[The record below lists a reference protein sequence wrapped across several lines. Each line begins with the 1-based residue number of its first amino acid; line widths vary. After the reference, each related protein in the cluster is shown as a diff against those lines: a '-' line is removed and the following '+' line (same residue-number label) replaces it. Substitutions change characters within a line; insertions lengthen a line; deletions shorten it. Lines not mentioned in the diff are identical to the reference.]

1 MLRIFR
7 GELTPATCR
16 GCPGFVIPVCDSTMD
31 LAWSLY
37 GQGRFPEFA
46 WVMAHTQTRARGR
59 QARTW
64 VTEPGSLAVTLRLP
78 ATAENLG
85 PLVSMATALVLVRA
99 LADIDVQAGI
109 KWPNDILVHGRKA
122 GGILI
127 EEKQGVF
134 MAGIGVNIGKAPE
147 NSIMEHFFHLPAGCL
162 SLSGVGLDLF
172 DIWGGILEKIRDRFP
187 AMTADPAAAVR
198 EMNAVLAWKNE
209 TVVLAHTGIHDGPA
223 IVLGVDLQ
231 GRLEVRTTK
240 GIACIQ
246 SGTLY
251 PRVT

>member
-1 MLRIFR
+1 MDS
-7 GELTPATCR
+7 GVSELTPATCR

-37 GQGRFPEFA
+37 KQGRFPEFA
-46 WVMAHTQTRARGR
+46 WVLARTQSRARGR
-59 QARTW
+59 QGRTW

-78 ATAENLG
+78 GTAENLG
-85 PLVSMATALVLVRA
+85 SLVSMATALVLVRV
-99 LADIDVQAGI
+99 LADIDVPAGI
-109 KWPNDILVHGRKA
+109 KWPNDILVHDRKA

-134 MAGIGVNIGKAPE
+134 MAGIGLNIGKAPE

-162 SLSGVGLDLF
+162 NISGVGLDLF
-172 DIWGGILEKIRDRFP
+172 DIWGRFLEKFLDRFP
-187 AMTADPAAAVR
+187 VMTADPAATVR
-198 EMNAVLAWKNE
+198 EVNTVLAWKNE
-209 TVVLAHTGIHDGPA
+209 TVVLEDTRSGDGPA
-223 IVLGVDLQ
+223 IVLGVDFQ
-231 GRLEVRTTK
+231 GRLGVRTQK
-240 GIACIQ
+240 GVTYIR